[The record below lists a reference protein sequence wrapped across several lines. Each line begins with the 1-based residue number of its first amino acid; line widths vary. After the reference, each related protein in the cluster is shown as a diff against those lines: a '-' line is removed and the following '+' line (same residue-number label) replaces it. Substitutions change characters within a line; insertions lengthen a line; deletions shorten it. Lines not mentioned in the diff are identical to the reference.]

1 MAKIKV
7 NIDLDIISTIIPEVV
22 SIPVLPRKKKK
33 ALKKKISQNI
43 VSVVEKKILNDSRD
57 EIYTQG
63 FQL

>member
-7 NIDLDIISTIIPEVV
+7 NIDLDIISTIIPEAV